1 VTTTIDSETASFD
14 ARHETSPDVWVEQH
28 GDCLY
33 HFAVGQVRDP
43 QVAED
48 LVQDTFL
55 AALKARERF
64 AGQSSER
71 TWLVSILRHKI
82 MDHLRQRYRRPTVAL
97 EGSEPARDDDRF
109 GEAMVWAHEVAAEC
123 AAPHRRME
131 LAEFRDS
138 LQQALGR
145 LPARLA
151 QVFELY
157 EVNEWTGREVCAAVN
172 ISEQNL
178 WVMLHR
184 ARKQLRE
191 ELASWWHGRPDHQ
204 PAEKRN

>member
-1 VTTTIDSETASFD
+1 MSTTFD
-14 ARHETSPDVWVEQH
+14 PEIESSDTHHETTPGAWVEQH
-28 GDCLY
+28 GDYLY
-33 HFAVGQVRDP
+33 HFAIGQVRDP

-97 EGSEPARDDDRF
+97 DESEAARDDDRL
-109 GEAMVWAHEVAAEC
+109 GQAMVWAHEVAAEC
-123 AAPHRRME
+123 TSPHRRME
-131 LAEFRDS
+131 LAEFHES

-157 EVNEWTGREVCAAVN
+157 EVNEWSGREVCAAVN

-191 ELASWWHGRPDHQ
+191 ELASWWHGGTDNQ
-204 PAEKRN
+204 SASKRN